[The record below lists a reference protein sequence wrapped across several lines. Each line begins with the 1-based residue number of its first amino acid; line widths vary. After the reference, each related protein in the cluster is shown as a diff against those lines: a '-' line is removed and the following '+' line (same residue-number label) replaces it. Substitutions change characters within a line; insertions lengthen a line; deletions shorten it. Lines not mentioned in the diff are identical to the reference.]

1 MCIVMYYWYDVI
13 NANKMIHNELV
24 LLVCFL
30 AVDDMNLLNMKQSNS
45 IHYKKSMQFHI
56 FINELQYQYLNCIT
70 RIPVVYRVRIDLLPP
85 MLNHFSLLLLKWRL
99 CTSFLSYC
107 LRVFHVLITF
117 SRYDFS
123 FDHVFCVHLTF

>member
-1 MCIVMYYWYDVI
+1 
-13 NANKMIHNELV
+13 MIHNELV

-56 FINELQYQYLNCIT
+56 FINELKYQYLNCIT

-85 MLNHFSLLLLKWRL
+85 MLNHFSLLLLK
-99 CTSFLSYC
+99 
-107 LRVFHVLITF
+107 
-117 SRYDFS
+117 
-123 FDHVFCVHLTF
+123 